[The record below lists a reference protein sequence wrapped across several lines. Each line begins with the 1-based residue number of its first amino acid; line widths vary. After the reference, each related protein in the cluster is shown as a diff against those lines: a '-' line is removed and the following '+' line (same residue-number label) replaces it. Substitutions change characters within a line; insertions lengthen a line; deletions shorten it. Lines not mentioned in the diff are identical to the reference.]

1 MFIIKSNG
9 WNQFTLFCKSRDFS
23 RFTKKR
29 GIFINECTNSFL
41 SKIAFFKSIAF
52 SKAHCIVQNNMH
64 QFKCL
69 TIAYKKINSI
79 CTFKAKL
86 QRKHAHIGRGQTYK
100 EAPTVPCSRQVK
112 ICSLNNFASNVT
124 FLFSSYSST
133 FAFFR
138 NKAVHH
144 LNVKWYL

>member
-52 SKAHCIVQNNMH
+52 LKAHCIVQNNMH

-69 TIAYKKINSI
+69 TIAYKKSTAYALSKPNCNVNMPIQEE
-79 CTFKAKL
+79 AKHTKRL
-86 QRKHAHIGRGQTYK
+86 PLCHAVSKSKY
-100 EAPTVPCSRQVK
+100 AVK
-112 ICSLNNFASNVT
+112 NQFASNIT
-124 FLFSSYSST
+124 FPF
-133 FAFFR
+133 
-138 NKAVHH
+138 HH
-144 LNVKWYL
+144 IPAPLQFQKIVQHIILLSKLY